1 MAILGQ
7 ETEKTEEMAWYL
19 ENMAKLYLNFGTN
32 VENIQSQITL
42 FI

>member
-7 ETEKTEEMAWYL
+7 KTEKNEEMAWYL

-32 VENIQSQITL
+32 VENIQSKMML

>member
-7 ETEKTEEMAWYL
+7 ETEKTEEMARYL
-19 ENMAKLYLNFGTN
+19 ENMSKLYLNFGTN